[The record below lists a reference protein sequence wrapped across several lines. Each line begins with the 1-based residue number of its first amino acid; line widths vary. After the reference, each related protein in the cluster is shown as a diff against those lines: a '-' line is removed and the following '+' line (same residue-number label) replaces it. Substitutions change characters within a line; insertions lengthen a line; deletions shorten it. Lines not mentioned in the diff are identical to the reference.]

1 MILGHI
7 DAVECGACNLEQIQK
22 AIAYCRNT
30 DTSLMKDGRYPL
42 ESKDFMVSINERRTG
57 KKEERMPEV
66 HKECAELH
74 YMVSGREYIGYYPD
88 FGDNQVRMDCL
99 REKDALFYEENPGS
113 VEVMLPMMPGSYAIF
128 FPNDVHRPF
137 CQMDEPEDVKMIV
150 IKIQMNTL

>member
-1 MILGHI
+1 
-7 DAVECGACNLEQIQK
+7 
-22 AIAYCRNT
+22 
-30 DTSLMKDGRYPL
+30 
-42 ESKDFMVSINERRTG
+42 
-57 KKEERMPEV
+57 MPEV

-150 IKIQMNTL
+150 IKIRMNTL

>member
-74 YMVSGREYIGYYPD
+74 YMVSGRE
-88 FGDNQVRMDCL
+88 
-99 REKDALFYEENPGS
+99 
-113 VEVMLPMMPGSYAIF
+113 
-128 FPNDVHRPF
+128 
-137 CQMDEPEDVKMIV
+137 
-150 IKIQMNTL
+150 